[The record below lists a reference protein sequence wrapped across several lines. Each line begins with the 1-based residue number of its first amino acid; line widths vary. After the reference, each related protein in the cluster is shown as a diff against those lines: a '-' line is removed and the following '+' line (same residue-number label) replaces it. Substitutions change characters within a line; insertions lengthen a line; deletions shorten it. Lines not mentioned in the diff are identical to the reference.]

1 MKCYEQIKT
10 LNGKTLSIIFIVIL
24 VSAGSYASIKTDSF
38 IIDSDNLWNSSG
50 IYADAMHLADSLTA
64 EYFRIDSNNL
74 WNSTA
79 LYITDIVISS
89 SFSLFGNLNM
99 NEYQILNIS
108 SLSVN
113 GNISSDYIDAK
124 VEVVKFHRNITIN
137 TANTDWNNISWNIM
151 VDDETTS
158 GYSLQDGNETI
169 KISFDGIIGFHGCVH
184 PKNNA
189 AGSEEQ
195 KLSIRILHN
204 GVEARCSQA
213 SRTKTRQ
220 AGDIDTLTFP
230 GGTIA
235 VAVNDTLNIQYK
247 VSDIDLDIEPDGD
260 FDNPVTAS
268 VNFQKLSK

>member
-1 MKCYEQIKT
+1 MNKEK
-10 LNGKTLSIIFIVIL
+10 LNGKTLSILFIIVL
-24 VSAGSYASIKTDSF
+24 VSAGAYASVKTDSF
-38 IIDSDNLWNSSG
+38 IIDSNNLWNSSG

-64 EYFRIDSNNL
+64 EYFRIDANNI
-74 WNSTA
+74 WNDTA

-99 NEYQILNIS
+99 HDNDISNMS

-113 GNISSDYIDAK
+113 GNISSDYINAK
-124 VEVVKFHRNITIN
+124 NQVVKFHRNISIN
-137 TANTDWNNISWNIM
+137 TVNTDWNNISWNIM

-158 GYSLQDGNETI
+158 GYSLENGNETI
-169 KISFDGIIGFHGCVH
+169 RIGFDGIIGFNGCVH

-189 AGSEEQ
+189 GGSEEQ

-235 VAVNDTLNIQYK
+235 VAENDTLNIQYK
-247 VSDIDLDIEPDGD
+247 VSDIDLDIEPDAD
-260 FDNPVTAS
+260 FDRPVTAS
-268 VNFQKLSK
+268 INLKKLSN